1 MKTDTVGTL
10 FKYIK
15 ICSRYCSKKPNLMRK
30 MHDLKCQNN
39 LFKSYDVY
47 LLVGRL
53 FSMSLILFIL
63 NSNESTDRSN
73 ISVLFSI
80 VPLLIDFESTLWN
93 KIIPKNRKNRQLI
106 IRSSLHSYTQLLKSV
121 SLYIYFLVF
130 RYMASDFFLLIYKC
144 LFLFFWERQP
154 MVNCQVYHACVYH
167 NKLIRSRLR
176 FSSHGLGFDTFVLRF
191 VFLISYY
198 SMSSKLSPHYV
209 T

>member
-63 NSNESTDRSN
+63 NSNDSTDRSN

-93 KIIPKNRKNRQLI
+93 KIIPTNRKNRQLM

-121 SLYIYFLVF
+121 SLYIYFFGVQVF
-130 RYMASDFFLLIYKC
+130 GI
-144 LFLFFWERQP
+144 
-154 MVNCQVYHACVYH
+154 
-167 NKLIRSRLR
+167 
-176 FSSHGLGFDTFVLRF
+176 
-191 VFLISYY
+191 
-198 SMSSKLSPHYV
+198 
-209 T
+209 